1 MTWRASFEAR
11 QINWPQFTQ
20 MVRPRARVD
29 LEGPCKLGG
38 LRIAR
43 RIKFGA
49 FSYAHNGVGFDLEVG
64 RYCTIGA
71 NLTALQPNHPVDW
84 LSTSPLQYQPH
95 DYLAVGQIEALDGFQ
110 NRKRA
115 TSGDRSVAIGNDVW
129 IGANVIILT
138 GVTVG
143 HGAVLGAGSVVTKD
157 VPPYGIVGGNPAR
170 LIRKRFDEDTIAALL
185 DVAWWDLHPSAI
197 KDLAFDD
204 IDACI
209 KGLQDRIS
217 DGAPSFEPDRVTCIA
232 EEILE

>member
-1 MTWRASFEAR
+1 M
-11 QINWPQFTQ
+11 
-20 MVRPRARVD
+20 
-29 LEGPCKLGG
+29 GG
-38 LRIAR
+38 FMIAK

-49 FSYAHNGVGFDLEVG
+49 FSYAHDGVGFDLEVG
-64 RYCTIGA
+64 RYCSIGRQ
-71 NLTALQPNHPVDW
+71 LTALQPNHPVDW
-84 LSTSPLQYQPH
+84 LSTSPVQYQPH
-95 DYLAVGQIEALDGFQ
+95 DYLAAGHIEALDGFE
-110 NRKRA
+110 NRTRVPG
-115 TSGDRSVAIGNDVW
+115 GDTRVVIGHDVW
-129 IGANVIILT
+129 IGANVIILN
-138 GVTVG
+138 GVKIAD
-143 HGAVLGAGSVVTKD
+143 GAIIGAGSVVTKD